1 MSTCSL
7 NDFMRALE
15 PWLSDNYIRKAYL
28 NKKGDFVLHF
38 MDNVSDVYRLDDCNE
53 MQIRE
58 ILLNL
63 ESRGVAVTQ

>member
-1 MSTCSL
+1 MNTCSL
-7 NDFMRALE
+7 NDFMTALE

-28 NKKGDFVLHF
+28 NEKGDFVLHF
-38 MDNVSDVYRLDDCNE
+38 MDNVSDVYRISDCDE

-58 ILLNL
+58 LLLNL